1 MVPGNLGLRPHM
13 QRREPQL
20 IFTGSVLCGPPW
32 TQGDGGLGR
41 SRLWALG
48 HRLPL
53 SLRRLL
59 GERFLSPPAVCWR
72 LCSTASG
79 HSSGLSDSSVRSGV
93 GLSPTGH
100 PMTCTAVSWP
110 LLSRCC
116 HFFCVW
122 DKDPGSW
129 YLWLLVWIQKGTLTF
144 PGQPWRAMALLWL
157 VCLTAC
163 LFHLSTCQVLTHQ
176 FSGAFLVLYNSIIHL
191 PTTV

>member
-59 GERFLSPPAVCWR
+59 GERFLSPPAVCWG

-110 LLSRCC
+110 LLSWCC
-116 HFFCVW
+116 HSFVCETRTQ
-122 DKDPGSW
+122 GAGICG
-129 YLWLLVWIQKGTLTF
+129 YLYESR
-144 PGQPWRAMALLWL
+144 RA
-157 VCLTAC
+157 
-163 LFHLSTCQVLTHQ
+163 
-176 FSGAFLVLYNSIIHL
+176 HL
-191 PTTV
+191 PFLANPDEPWLCFDLCAWQLACFTYQRAKS